1 MLNILVMADQT
12 ISPNFPN
19 RDDYVSWTA
28 TYQDEIEEVCRSL
41 GLPEKFV
48 RVLLT
53 PTEGNRRHSVQENV
67 YNAHVGKDGSDQPPS
82 AELMKRA
89 FRYKNKNPYSFF
101 GSLWSGDI
109 SLYKSWRMADDNN
122 KRLMTQ
128 VFEKEEVCK
137 TDSDIE
143 WDKYA

>member
-67 YNAHVGKDGSDQPPS
+67 YNAHVDKDGSDQPPS
-82 AELMKRA
+82 AKLMKRA